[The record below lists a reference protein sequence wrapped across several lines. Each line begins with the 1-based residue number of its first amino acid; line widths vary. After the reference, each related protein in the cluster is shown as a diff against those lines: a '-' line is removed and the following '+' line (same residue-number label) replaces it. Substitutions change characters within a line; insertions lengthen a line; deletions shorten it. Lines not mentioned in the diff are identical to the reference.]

1 MINRRVGR
9 KCVVCWGI
17 HVPLGTFTLTSL
29 KTRYKSA
36 EHICRWNS
44 AHRLPPPPAPRPLAT
59 TGSDRGF
66 LTLDRHLRI
75 DLKVHILLETFF
87 SVSIY
92 VDFFLKSVFRFQRD
106 PSMTLPKKMLPLL
119 KFISYHAIHFCF
131 FLVFM
136 KYNSRISYIIKYL
149 IGKIYPIISPIMN
162 IVLSISQHP

>member
-1 MINRRVGR
+1 MCGVLRNSCPFRD
-9 KCVVCWGI
+9 
-17 HVPLGTFTLTSL
+17 L
-29 KTRYKSA
+29 
-36 EHICRWNS
+36 HIDKFEDPVQVSRTHLQVKFS
-44 AHRLPPPPAPRPLAT
+44 PQTPPPPPAPRPLAT